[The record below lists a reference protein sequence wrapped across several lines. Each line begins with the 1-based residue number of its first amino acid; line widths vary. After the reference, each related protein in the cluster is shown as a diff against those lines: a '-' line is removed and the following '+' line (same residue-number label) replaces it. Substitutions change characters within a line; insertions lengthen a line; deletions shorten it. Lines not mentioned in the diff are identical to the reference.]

1 MSINII
7 PKIVTVSKKKLIGT
21 SISMSLSENKTFD
34 LFSNFMPRRKEII
47 NKISNDVFDMRV
59 YSPNHFD
66 DFSPVSTFTKWA
78 LMEVSDFEN
87 VPVGMKLFILERG
100 LYAVFHYKGLGT
112 DSNIF
117 RYIFESWLPNSNYIL
132 DHRPHFEVMGE
143 KYKNNDPNSEED
155 IYIPLKLKS

>member
-21 SISMSLSENKTFD
+21 IISMSLSENKTFD

-59 YSPNHFD
+59 YSPNYFD

-87 VPVGMKLFILERG
+87 VPVGMKPFILERG